1 MNTFKTV
8 AFKFF
13 SLIMTSV
20 LISMQSNASIT
31 EIQKL
36 TLNLFGLLT
45 KQGESAIVLHE
56 PKNDISIEDCIKE
69 IYDKCIFTSKKSM
82 KVIASG
88 RQIKVIQFKEPLISL
103 PNIIFPTKD
112 NENIGEGAVSF
123 NITEY
128 QDKKEPL
135 PQKLPLERINVTNIQ
150 CVVQ

>member
-1 MNTFKTV
+1 MNTLKTI

-20 LISMQSNASIT
+20 LISMQSNAGIT
-31 EIQKL
+31 DIQKL

-45 KQGESAIVLHE
+45 EQGESAIVLHE
-56 PKNDISIEDCIKE
+56 PKNDISIEDCLKE
-69 IYDKCIFTSKKSM
+69 INDKCIFASKKSI

-88 RQIKVIQFKEPLISL
+88 RLLKVSQFKEPLISL
-103 PNIIFPTKD
+103 PNIIFPTKH
-112 NENIGEGAVSF
+112 NENIGEGAISF